1 MNIFII
7 LTFLASSTLGK
18 MSIKQKSMFNQFLLL
33 TLLRILAKLLV
44 ATGDP
49 TWTCIKTEVIDLM
62 DDNSVCESLPD
73 FPIEM
78 ASGFGGLLQ
87 GNMPVFCGGFNPN
100 IEGYAV
106 TDCYTLDK
114 NGVNSNEIYP
124 ILFRVAYL

>member
-1 MNIFII
+1 MQII
-7 LTFLASSTLGK
+7 SW
-18 MSIKQKSMFNQFLLL
+18 
-33 TLLRILAKLLV
+33 ILAKLLV

-62 DDNSVCESLPD
+62 DANSVCESLAD

-106 TDCYTLDK
+106 TDCYTIDK
-114 NGVNSNEIYP
+114 NGVSFNENLLLIC
-124 ILFRVAYL
+124 IL